1 MTTPQKVPTVKVLFL
16 SDWKELGHRSLAG
29 HWIVLRQEDNPQERL
44 IATYANLVGR
54 KDLIRG
60 IGKASI
66 QTIITAIAAGLPT
79 ESVDKVKD
87 LIGVNRG
94 MLSRILNV
102 SPRTLSRRQT
112 LKPAASERLFRVSGL
127 FQKALEVLGDRSE
140 AQRWFTTPK
149 KALGGSTPFEY
160 SETEVG
166 AGEVGDLLGRIEYG
180 VYS

>member
-1 MTTPQKVPTVKVLFL
+1 
-16 SDWKELGHRSLAG
+16 
-29 HWIVLRQEDNPQERL
+29 
-44 IATYANLVGR
+44 
-54 KDLIRG
+54 
-60 IGKASI
+60 
-66 QTIITAIAAGLPT
+66 
-79 ESVDKVKD
+79 
-87 LIGVNRG
+87 
-94 MLSRILNV
+94 MLSRILDV

-127 FQKALEVLGDRSE
+127 FQKALEVLGDRNE

-166 AGEVGDLLGRIEYG
+166 AREVEDLLGRIEYG